1 MVQNPIRS
9 DSFPLT
15 HEVFSLMLGVRR
27 SSVTVAAGRL
37 SDAELIEYR
46 RGLIRILDRT
56 GLEKRSCECYRAIRH
71 EYETLAVRGRETRR
85 QDLIAFV
92 GRNGH
97 RRPCVVLVG
106 GAACAAN
113 LLAGR
118 GGAN

>member
-71 EYETLAVRGRETRR
+71 EYKT
-85 QDLIAFV
+85 
-92 GRNGH
+92 
-97 RRPCVVLVG
+97 LVG
-106 GAACAAN
+106 EWPSAARRDAAVKR
-113 LLAGR
+113 ADKT
-118 GGAN
+118 